1 MSHPVSYK
9 GGYSTLYHLHPASSG
24 NVDWDIIDALFD
36 IHHIVFSLIE
46 MKNRLA
52 AFTSD
57 YSVLMQDLIEY
68 IFGGLV
74 VSLPVHRGVGKVVQG
89 RDVGMSGCRDIP
101 DPQPSCS
108 S

>member
-1 MSHPVSYK
+1 
-9 GGYSTLYHLHPASSG
+9 
-24 NVDWDIIDALFD
+24 
-36 IHHIVFSLIE
+36 
-46 MKNRLA
+46 
-52 AFTSD
+52 
-57 YSVLMQDLIEY
+57 MQDLIEY
-68 IFGGLV
+68 IFVGLV